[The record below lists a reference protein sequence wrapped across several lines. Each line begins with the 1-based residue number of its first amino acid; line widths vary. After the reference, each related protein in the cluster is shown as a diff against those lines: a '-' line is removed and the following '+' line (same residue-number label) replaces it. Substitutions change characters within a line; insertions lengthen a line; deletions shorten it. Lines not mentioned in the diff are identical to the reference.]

1 MVDGSLSVLN
11 ETVQSDV
18 DLGSLKRYPVRKLF
32 ATRWDPAGI
41 LTASLWDPHKDL
53 TWRVTKSGFQSHITL
68 NFSTKSRI
76 TEIFFNQSHV
86 T

>member
-41 LTASLWDPHKDL
+41 LTASLWDPQGSYLEGDKEGVP
-53 TWRVTKSGFQSHITL
+53 VTHHA
-68 NFSTKSRI
+68 
-76 TEIFFNQSHV
+76 EFFY
-86 T
+86 